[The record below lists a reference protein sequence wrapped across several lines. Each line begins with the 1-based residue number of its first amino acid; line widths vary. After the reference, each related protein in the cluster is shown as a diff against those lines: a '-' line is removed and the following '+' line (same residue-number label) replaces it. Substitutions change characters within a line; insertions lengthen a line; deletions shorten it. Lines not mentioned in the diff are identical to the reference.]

1 MMDLDLIERLMT
13 MLAKSDLES
22 LDVTEGNM
30 RIRLSKAGHVADTDL
45 LADHPTD
52 IAAETGQVIVA
63 GLTGT
68 FFRAPAPGAA
78 PYVQEGEEIREG
90 QVLGLI
96 EAMKMLN
103 PVEAHCNG
111 RVESI
116 LVKDADAVIPG
127 QPLIRLSGKTLDV

>member
-1 MMDLDLIERLMT
+1 MDLHLIERLMA

-22 LDVTEGNM
+22 LDVTEGRM
-30 RIRLSKAGHVADTDL
+30 RIRLRKAGHITDTDL
-45 LADHPTD
+45 PADHPTD

-68 FFRAPAPGAA
+68 FFRAPAPGVA

-103 PVEAHCNG
+103 PVEAPCDG
-111 RVESI
+111 RVEAI

-127 QPLIRLSGKTLDV
+127 QQLMRLSRKTLDV